1 MNRAPRS
8 QGGRRHVRST
18 PADNGTSSVPLMAKL
33 IPAGLFALCV
43 ATPLIPSE
51 SDGYVGTSVVL
62 AVAWVLWL
70 VTWALACATNS
81 RSGVLARVGR
91 IDIVWLILLVLLSIS
106 TWWAM
111 RTGNQRLA
119 ANDWA
124 RWVLVFTMP
133 FLCRQILVEP
143 VHQRCLVLVMVSM
156 AVIFAAHGF
165 HQVLYTQPRM
175 RLAYEQ
181 DPDTTLRDLRIDAP
195 AGSALRTQFENRLRS
210 PEPLATFALTNS
222 LAGFLL
228 PWLGIVVALAVRGTR
243 ERGNRQFT
251 VSLWVIMA
259 LLVGCFWLTNSR
271 SAHAAFLI
279 GSSLA
284 VLGSCPSRQ
293 QRRLVVALLI
303 AAGTIV
309 ILAALGHLPEGPIRS
324 AWQSLSY
331 RLEYWQATWAMIWDY
346 PLFGCG
352 PGQFQD
358 TYTAYKLPQ
367 SSETIADPHNMFFE
381 LAAVLGLPALLSFL
395 LLGTM
400 VRTQSAPEPF
410 LPTATQLV
418 SSAASRESVVW
429 AVGGAAAG
437 YFFAFLLGAIVG
449 FPPDGVL
456 IWLGLPIA
464 IGCLAQGW
472 DWVHDGELPTS
483 WIWLALLMLMVH
495 LMGAGGVSFAGVA
508 VGLAVLWGILAA
520 RSSGATPRPLPWWG
534 PGICAVLMIVVVQ
547 WAYWPMVQMQASLAE
562 GDLLVQQ
569 AGQGRDAA
577 DVRWKQALDA
587 YQRGAMA
594 DPLSPQPWMRLA
606 AMSHAVWLQSH
617 LNRNANETVR
627 WQEQFM
633 EASRRVI
640 ELQPRSSGALRQI
653 GIWHL
658 AAYRTTNEKELLAQ
672 ALSLFEQARRR
683 YPSFAPLQAEYAW
696 LAHLA
701 GHGPAAHSA
710 AVHAMELDR
719 LNPHE
724 EHALS
729 RQILPDPGPS
739 PNWSAEQP
747 PGPDSRATDDWMQ
760 SLAQSMTT
768 PP

>member
-1 MNRAPRS
+1 MNRARRS
-8 QGGRRHVRST
+8 QNPSHNGGST
-18 PADNGTSSVPLMAKL
+18 SNATRAVCAPLLAKL

-51 SDGYVGTSVVL
+51 SDGYLGTSVVL

-70 VTWALACATNS
+70 VTWAFACATNS
-81 RSGVLARVGR
+81 SSGVAARIGR
-91 IDIVWLILLVLLSIS
+91 IDIVWLVLLVLLSIS

-111 RTGNQRLA
+111 RTGNPRLA
-119 ANDWA
+119 GNDWA
-124 RWVLVFTMP
+124 RWVLIFTMP

-143 VHQRCLVLVMVSM
+143 VHQRCLVLVMISM
-156 AVIFAAHGF
+156 AVVFAAQGY

-181 DPDTTLRDLRIDAP
+181 DPETTLRDLRIDAP
-195 AGSALRTQFENRLRS
+195 AGSALRIQFENRLRS

-228 PWLGIVVALAVRGTR
+228 PWLGIVAALAVRGTR
-243 ERGNRQFT
+243 ERGSRQFT
-251 VSLWVIMA
+251 VTLWVIMV

-284 VLGSCPSRQ
+284 VFGSCSSR
-293 QRRLVVALLI
+293 RRIRLVVFLLV
-303 AAGTIV
+303 AAGTIAM
-309 ILAALGHLPEGPIRS
+309 LGALGRLPEGPIRS

-331 RLEYWQATWAMIWDY
+331 RLEYWQATWAMIRDY

-358 TYTAYKLPQ
+358 TYTAYKLPR
-367 SSETIADPHNMFFE
+367 SSETIADPHNMFLE
-381 LAAVLGLPALLSFL
+381 VAAVLGLPALASFL
-395 LLGTM
+395 WLGWM
-400 VRTQSAPEPF
+400 VRTPSMTAALLPPANLAGRSA
-410 LPTATQLV
+410 V
-418 SSAASRESVVW
+418 SRGFVLW

-437 YFFAFLLGAIVG
+437 YFFAFLLGTIVG

-456 IWLGLPIA
+456 IWLGLPLA

-483 WIWLALLMLMVH
+483 WVTLAALMITVH
-495 LMGAGGVSFAGVA
+495 LMGAGGVSFAGVS

-520 RSSGATPRPLPWWG
+520 RSTHATPQPLPWWG
-534 PGICAVLMIVVVQ
+534 TGICVILMIVLVQ
-547 WAYWPMVQMQASLAE
+547 LAYGPMVQLKASLAE

-569 AGQGRDAA
+569 AGQGGSHSS
-577 DVRWKQALDA
+577 VLLIQANDA
-587 YQRGAMA
+587 YRRGTME

-606 AMSHAVWLQSH
+606 AMSHGVWLQSD
-617 LNRNANETVR
+617 LNANETAR
-627 WQEQFM
+627 WRERFL
-633 EASRRVI
+633 EASHRAI
-640 ELQPRSSGALRQI
+640 ELQPRSSAVYRQL

-658 AAYRTTNEKELLAQ
+658 SAFRMTNETEMLSQ
-672 ALSLFEQARRR
+672 ALFFFGEARTR
-683 YPSFAPLQAEYAW
+683 YPQFAPLQAEFAW
-696 LAHLA
+696 LAYLV
-701 GHGPAAHSA
+701 GDGSAARSA
-710 AVHAMELDR
+710 AVKALELDR

-739 PNWSAEQP
+739 PSWTSEQQ
-747 PGPDSRATDDWMQ
+747 PGPQSKATVDWMQ
-760 SLAQSMTT
+760 VLAKS
-768 PP
+768 